1 MRLPLAL
8 LLCLV
13 ALAPLRA
20 EFSGG
25 VPAHPLFIAG
35 GGHVAELTPQG
46 ETLRK
51 WRVGNVNDAW
61 RLPNGNVLVADGA
74 AWEATPDGKR
84 VWEYK
89 AKETKGGGVFSCQ
102 RLPNGNTLIA
112 ENSTGRVFERTPDGR
127 DLNVIQVPLNE
138 KDRHQTLRMVR
149 RLPNGDTLVCRS
161 GVGIVELY
169 GPDLKVKWSQQV
181 KGLAFAAVPDPA
193 GNVYIALLDRIQL
206 WSPGHELLWE
216 FVGKDSGLPIKNMTG
231 IHLLPNGNLV
241 VGCYACGPRDVGAFE
256 LTPRK
261 TVLWRYATPKRGRDS
276 HMAIQL
282 LDPAIT
288 APNR

>member
-1 MRLPLAL
+1 MKHPLVL
-8 LLCLV
+8 LLCLA

-20 EFSGG
+20 EFADG
-25 VPAHPLFIAG
+25 VPTHPLFIAG

-46 ETLRK
+46 ETLRQ

-112 ENSTGRVFERTPDGR
+112 ENSTGRIFERTPDGR

-138 KDRHQTLRMVR
+138 KDRSSTARTSR
-149 RLPNGDTLVCRS
+149 RS
-161 GVGIVELY
+161 GA
-169 GPDLKVKWSQQV
+169 SRS
-181 KGLAFAAVPDPA
+181 PA
-193 GNVYIALLDRIQL
+193 
-206 WSPGHELLWE
+206 SP
-216 FVGKDSGLPIKNMTG
+216 SP
-231 IHLLPNGNLV
+231 PS
-241 VGCYACGPRDVGAFE
+241 R
-256 LTPRK
+256 TPR
-261 TVLWRYATPKRGRDS
+261 ATSTSPSSTASSSGRRTTS
-276 HMAIQL
+276 SSGSSSARI
-282 LDPAIT
+282 PACPSRT
-288 APNR
+288 

>member
-25 VPAHPLFIAG
+25 APAHPLFIAG

-181 KGLAFAAVPDPA
+181 KGLAFAAVPDPK
-193 GNVYIALLDRIQL
+193 GNIYVALLDRIQL
-206 WSPGHELLWE
+206 WSPDNKLLW
-216 FVGKDSGLPIKNMTG
+216 
-231 IHLLPNGNLV
+231 LV
-241 VGCYACGPRDVGAFE
+241 VGCYACGPKDVGAFE

>member
-1 MRLPLAL
+1 MKHPLVL
-8 LLCLV
+8 LLCLA

-20 EFSGG
+20 EFADG
-25 VPAHPLFIAG
+25 VPTHPLFIAG

-46 ETLRK
+46 ETLRQ

-89 AKETKGGGVFSCQ
+89 AKKTKGGGVFSCQ

-112 ENSTGRVFERTPDGR
+112 ENSTGCIFERTPDGR

-161 GVGIVELY
+161 GIGIVELY
-169 GPDLKVKWSQQV
+169 GPD
-181 KGLAFAAVPDPA
+181 
-193 GNVYIALLDRIQL
+193 R
-206 WSPGHELLWE
+206 
-216 FVGKDSGLPIKNMTG
+216 
-231 IHLLPNGNLV
+231 
-241 VGCYACGPRDVGAFE
+241 
-256 LTPRK
+256 TPRATSMSPSSTASSSGRRTTSSSGSSSARTPVCPSK
-261 TVLWRYATPKRGRDS
+261 T
-276 HMAIQL
+276 
-282 LDPAIT
+282 
-288 APNR
+288 